1 MNTMDD
7 KLYDRTQKFISN
19 MGNLLQRLKGEA
31 SKMARKQIEPKTQT
45 SDIIGALI
53 IGITVGAAA
62 SLLLA
67 PRSGKETRERIA
79 TNFKDVSKK
88 VAAWEKE
95 ETEKLAEMVKE
106 GKQKV
111 KETTT

>member
-1 MNTMDD
+1 MNNMDD
-7 KLYDRTQKFISN
+7 KLYDRTEKFISN

-31 SKMARKQIEPKTQT
+31 SKMARQQIQPRNST
-45 SDIIGALI
+45 SDIIGALV

-67 PRSGKETRERIA
+67 PRSGKETRDKIA

-88 VAAWEKE
+88 VAAWEKKE
-95 ETEKLAEMVKE
+95 SEKLEEMAKE

-111 KETTT
+111 KEATA